1 MKMKM
6 KFKAVILAI
15 AAACS
20 AFALNAK
27 TAQEILAGYPSEA
40 DAKVRSEWHY
50 TLKADEIKAVADY
63 ALEVAKTNLVAGKSI
78 ASHVYGSIFRHWGPA
93 PGLELAPEY
102 DAKFADA
109 GILLDAVMFKNAPK
123 CTEKFL
129 VTQREGAILKEFPAF
144 VQYIRKAIENKDRL
158 ADICAAINSLV
169 ESGTKINRHYG
180 YGSVDYVVSKV
191 LQNAP
196 KHIRR
201 KLRERGVPIV
211 VKDGVNH
218 VQDAVDELSSA
229 LNAPRMAGVREWL
242 SKWFPDYKWIDV
254 KWMSD
259 EELTKFKDDIFYGD
273 IDFNAANRFILRS
286 HLGVDAYNDF
296 VKKFNN

>member
-1 MKMKM
+1 M

-20 AFALNAK
+20 AFAQNAK
-27 TAQEILAGYPSEA
+27 TAQEILAGYPSGA
-40 DAKVRSEWHY
+40 DAKVRGEWQY
-50 TLKADEIKAVADY
+50 TLKVDEIKAVADY
-63 ALEVAKTNLVAGKSI
+63 ALEVSKTNLVAGKSI
-78 ASHVYGSIFRHWGPA
+78 ASHVYGSIFRHWAPA

-109 GILLDAVMFKNAPK
+109 GIIFGTAMWKTAPK
-123 CTEKFL
+123 SSEKYL
-129 VTQREGAILKEFPAF
+129 VTHREGAIPKEFPAYA
-144 VQYIRKAIENKDRL
+144 QYIRKAIENGDRHV
-158 ADICAAINSLV
+158 DICAHINLLA
-169 ESGTKINRHYG
+169 ELGAKNNFYFGG
-180 YGSVDYVVSKV
+180 YGGIDNSVSEV
-191 LQNAP
+191 LWKAP
-196 KHIRR
+196 RHIRR
-201 KLRERGVPIV
+201 KLRERGLPIV

-218 VQDAVDELSSA
+218 VQNAVDEISSA
-229 LNAPRMAGVREWL
+229 INAPKMAGVREWL

-259 EELTKFKDDIFYGD
+259 EELAKFKDDIFYGD
-273 IDFNAANRFILRS
+273 INFNAANRFILRS

>member
-1 MKMKM
+1 MKI
-6 KFKAVILAI
+6 KAVIIAI

-40 DAKVRSEWHY
+40 DSLVCYEWQY
-50 TLKADEIKAVADY
+50 TLKVDEIKAVADY
-63 ALEVAKTNLVAGKSI
+63 ALEVSKTNLVAGKSI
-78 ASHVYGSIFRHWGPA
+78 ASRVYNSIFRHWWPA

-109 GILLDAVMFKNAPK
+109 GLTFGVDMWKNAPK
-123 CTEKFL
+123 SVEKHL
-129 VTQREGAILKEFPAF
+129 VTYGEGVILKEFPAF
-144 VQYIRKAIENKDRL
+144 AQYIRKAIENKDNSVDMGAYINAL
-158 ADICAAINSLV
+158 A
-169 ESGTKINRHYG
+169 ERGTKLNSH
-180 YGSVDYVVSKV
+180 SHFVVGTVSRI
-191 LQNAP
+191 LSNTP
-196 KHIRR
+196 RHIRR
-201 KLRERGVPIV
+201 KLRERGMPIV

-229 LNAPRMAGVREWL
+229 LNAPKMAGVREWL

-259 EELTKFKDDIFYGD
+259 EELAKFKDDIFYGD
-273 IDFNAANRFILRS
+273 IDFTEANQFILRS
-286 HLGVDAYNDF
+286 HLGIDAYNDF
-296 VKKFNN
+296 VKKYNK

>member
-1 MKMKM
+1 M
-6 KFKAVILAI
+6 KFKTVILAI

-20 AFALNAK
+20 AFAQNAK
-27 TAQEILAGYPSEA
+27 TAQDILAGYPSDA
-40 DAKVRSEWHY
+40 DDKVRNEWQF

-78 ASHVYGSIFRHWGPA
+78 ASRIYKSIFIHWAPA

-109 GILLDAVMFKNAPK
+109 GLIFGTVMWKNAPK
-123 CTEKFL
+123 STEKFL
-129 VTQREGAILKEFPAF
+129 VTHNEGAIPKEFPAY
-144 VQYIRKAIENKDRL
+144 VQHIRKAIENKDYSANTCEIINCL
-158 ADICAAINSLV
+158 A
-169 ESGTKINRHYG
+169 ESGTKINWCFG
-180 YGSVDYVVSKV
+180 YDNVNYFV
-191 LQNAP
+191 LNILNEAP
-196 KHIRR
+196 RQIRR
-201 KLRERGVPIV
+201 KLRERGMPIV

-259 EELTKFKDDIFYGD
+259 EELAKFKDDIFYGE
-273 IDFNAANRFILRS
+273 IEFNDKNQFILRS

-296 VKKFNN
+296 IKKYNN

>member
-1 MKMKM
+1 M

-27 TAQEILAGYPSEA
+27 TAQEILAGYPSGA
-40 DAKVRSEWHY
+40 DAKVRGEWQY
-50 TLKADEIKAVADY
+50 TLKVDEIKAVADY
-63 ALEVAKTNLVAGKSI
+63 ALEVSKTNLVAGKSI
-78 ASHVYGSIFRHWGPA
+78 ASHVYGSIFRHWVPA

-109 GILLDAVMFKNAPK
+109 GIILGTAMWKNAPK
-123 CTEKFL
+123 SVEKFL
-129 VTQREGAILKEFPAF
+129 VTYREGVIPKEFPAF
-144 VQYIRKAIENKDRL
+144 LQYIRKGIENKNL
-158 ADICAAINSLV
+158 SVDICAVINV
-169 ESGTKINRHYG
+169 IAESGTKINVSFG
-180 YGSVDYVVSKV
+180 YGNVDHLASTV

-196 KHIRR
+196 KCIRH
-201 KLRERGVPIV
+201 KLRERGLPIV

-218 VQDAVDELSSA
+218 VQNAVDELSAA
-229 LNAPRMAGVREWL
+229 LNAPKMAGVREWL
-242 SKWFPDYKWIDV
+242 SKWYPDYNWIDV
-254 KWMSD
+254 KWLSD
-259 EELTKFKDDIFYGD
+259 EELAKFRDDIFYGD

-286 HLGVDAYNDF
+286 HLGVDAFNDF

>member
-1 MKMKM
+1 M

-20 AFALNAK
+20 AFAQDAK
-27 TAQEILAGYPSEA
+27 TAQEILAGYPSGA
-40 DAKVRSEWHY
+40 DYNVRSEWQY
-50 TLKADEIKAVADY
+50 TLKVDEIKAVADY
-63 ALEVAKTNLVAGKSI
+63 ALEVSKTNLVAGKSI

-109 GILLDAVMFKNAPK
+109 GILLSAIMFKNAPK
-123 CTEKFL
+123 STEKFL
-129 VTQREGAILKEFPAF
+129 VTHREGALLKEFPAF
-144 VQYIRKAIENKDRL
+144 VQYTRKAIENKSTL
-158 ADICAAINSLV
+158 VDICAYINVLA
-169 ESGTKINRHYG
+169 ECGTKRNGYFG
-180 YGSVDYVVSKV
+180 YGGVDRAASMV
-191 LQNAP
+191 LREAP
-196 KHIRR
+196 RHIRR

-229 LNAPRMAGVREWL
+229 LNAPKMAGVREWL
-242 SKWFPDYKWIDV
+242 SKWFPDYRWIDV

-259 EELTKFKDDIFYGD
+259 EELAKFKDDIFYGD
-273 IDFNAANRFILRS
+273 INFDAANRFILRS